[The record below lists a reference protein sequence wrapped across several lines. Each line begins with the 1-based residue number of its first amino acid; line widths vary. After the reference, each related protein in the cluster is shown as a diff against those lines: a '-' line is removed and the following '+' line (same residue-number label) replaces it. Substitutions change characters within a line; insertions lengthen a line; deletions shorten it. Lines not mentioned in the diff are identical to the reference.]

1 MRKLYRGWPTLLV
14 LCLCIAKS
22 SASEHAAVVKVAT
35 AEQLVQAML
44 DASASRRATVIEVA
58 PGHYALGQTFSS
70 EVGSSVLP
78 PVGTPISIIGQRG
91 ATTTFDASRAGTGQ
105 AGRVFTVLE
114 HGYLTVK
121 NITITGGLA
130 SCQDDCANNGGGA
143 AENHGGI
150 LAFRRCTLMGNEAS
164 SLFFDAFGD
173 PSQNAFGLGGAI
185 LNASGSLFLQ
195 DTTVNGNSTMGAGGG
210 IAVTGGTALIRHSV
224 ISANT
229 ARSGPQIWS
238 SVGAGIY
245 VANAEL
251 SIEESSI
258 EENVNGPDEDN
269 NSRQFGDG
277 GGVYVDGNS
286 EVWIEDSA
294 VTQNQNVPLGNG
306 GGLFNTGTIH
316 LLNSTV
322 GENTTST
329 IGGGIFNRGTVKLRG
344 VTVAHNTAFGIIGA
358 HDPCEDDRTCPT
370 GGDGIFNDPVGTVRV
385 ADTVVAQN
393 GSDCTGVLMSL
404 GHNALGSSGGCTLQ
418 PVGRHTFGD
427 LLDIDVRLGTFVN
440 DGTAGQA
447 HYPLLAD
454 SPLIDAG
461 GKVARDC
468 TRLDQIGNPR
478 VDGDQDHDRGSICDI
493 GAIEFQRVGHQKPRT
508 NNDTDDEGDFP
519 RHGEPLRKLEQFL
532 DAPQQR

>member
-1 MRKLYRGWPTLLV
+1 LQAAHFVNVVRETIDEARDGGEALVCSPYDSELFGHWWFEGPDWINYLLRKIHWD
-14 LCLCIAKS
+14 
-22 SASEHAAVVKVAT
+22 
-35 AEQLVQAML
+35 QQ
-44 DASASRRATVIEVA
+44 
-58 PGHYALGQTFSS
+58 
-70 EVGSSVLP
+70 
-78 PVGTPISIIGQRG
+78 
-91 ATTTFDASRAGTGQ
+91 
-105 AGRVFTVLE
+105 
-114 HGYLTVK
+114 TVK

-370 GGDGIFNDPVGTVRV
+370 GGDGRQWRHF
-385 ADTVVAQN
+385 
-393 GSDCTGVLMSL
+393 SL
-404 GHNALGSSGGCTLQ
+404 
-418 PVGRHTFGD
+418 PPRHTFRFSKGSPHD
-427 LLDIDVRLGTFVN
+427 RRDQAVGKRLGHSAVFF
-440 DGTAGQA
+440 
-447 HYPLLAD
+447 
-454 SPLIDAG
+454 SPPA
-461 GKVARDC
+461 
-468 TRLDQIGNPR
+468 
-478 VDGDQDHDRGSICDI
+478 
-493 GAIEFQRVGHQKPRT
+493 
-508 NNDTDDEGDFP
+508 
-519 RHGEPLRKLEQFL
+519 
-532 DAPQQR
+532 